1 MSEFKFSKK
10 TDELFK
16 AILSL
21 KNKNECESFFRDLC
35 TVQELKDMSDRWQM
49 VNFLKKGMPYRDI
62 AKKLETSTTTVSRV
76 SFWLKNG
83 LGGYSLIWKRLNSHY
98 GKLPPGK
105 VLL

>member
-10 TDELFK
+10 TDALFA

-21 KNKNECESFFRDLC
+21 KNKSECEAFFRDLC

-62 AKKLETSTTTVSRV
+62 AEKLETSTTTVSRV

-83 LGGYSLIWKRLNSHY
+83 SGGYPLIWKRLNSHH
-98 GKLPPGK
+98 GKFSSGK